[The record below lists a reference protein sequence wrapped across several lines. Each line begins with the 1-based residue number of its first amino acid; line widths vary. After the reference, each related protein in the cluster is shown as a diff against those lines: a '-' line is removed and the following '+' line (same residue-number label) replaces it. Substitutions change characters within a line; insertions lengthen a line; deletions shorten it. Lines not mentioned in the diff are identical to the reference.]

1 MSTIPGTGTLDC
13 NNKSCTIYHDRTMS
27 LNLSTRVE
35 TDSLSCL
42 QREASVER
50 SVDHPTYSDL
60 YILAL
65 GKSLLIYSFT
75 KNIEMR

>member
-1 MSTIPGTGTLDC
+1 
-13 NNKSCTIYHDRTMS
+13 MS